1 MFCFYSFWTDIF
13 LLEAPI
19 KMKWKQRSI
28 EERKKILKHE
38 LMIEFDES

>member
-1 MFCFYSFWTDIF
+1 MFCFYSFWSDIF

-28 EERKKILKHE
+28 EEKNILKHD